1 MESAGLPKESSSGW
15 SVRQNERDP
24 PPVSRRPLQVVRTV
38 DLPSG
43 KVLEV
48 VQPESGRPYTRLR
61 PVDCDDRDLCV
72 CEMCSSELVEPVE
85 WASAGPERWRVAL
98 RCPDCD
104 YWTEGVFSQ
113 ECVDRFDE
121 RLDDGTAVLV
131 EDLKRLQQANMREDV
146 DRFIAALNSAAI
158 LPEDF

>member
-1 MESAGLPKESSSGW
+1 M
-15 SVRQNERDP
+15 
-24 PPVSRRPLQVVRTV
+24 SRRPPQVVSTV

-48 VQPESGRPYTRLR
+48 VQPEQGRPYTRLR
-61 PVDCDDRDLCV
+61 SVESADRDLCV
-72 CEMCSSELVEPVE
+72 CEVCASELVEPVE
-85 WASAGPERWRVAL
+85 WAAAGPEQWRVAL
-98 RCPDCD
+98 WCPDCD

-121 RLDDGTAVLV
+121 RLDEGTSVIVA
-131 EDLKRLQQANMREDV
+131 DLKQLEQANFAADV
-146 DRFIAALNSAAI
+146 EQFVGALMAGAI

>member
-1 MESAGLPKESSSGW
+1 MSS
-15 SVRQNERDP
+15 RP
-24 PPVSRRPLQVVRTV
+24 PLVVRTI

-48 VQPESGRPYTRLR
+48 VQPEQGVPYTRLK
-61 PVDCDDRDLCV
+61 PAPADADRDLCV
-72 CEMCSSELVEPVE
+72 CEQCASDLVEPVD
-85 WASAGPERWRVAL
+85 WADAGPERWRVAL
-98 RCPDCD
+98 SCPNCG

-121 RLDDGTAVLV
+121 RLDEGTEVMVA
-131 EDLKRLQQANMREDV
+131 DLKKLQQANMLEDV
-146 DRFIAALNSAAI
+146 ELFIGALQAGAI

>member
-1 MESAGLPKESSSGW
+1 M
-15 SVRQNERDP
+15 
-24 PPVSRRPLQVVRTV
+24 RRHPHVVRTV

-48 VQPESGRPYTRLR
+48 VQPETGAPYTRVR
-61 PVDCDDRDLCV
+61 PLALDDAGRELCV
-72 CEMCSSELVEPVE
+72 CQMCASELVEPVE
-85 WASAGPERWRVAL
+85 WASAGADRWRVAL

-104 YWTEGVFSQ
+104 HWTDGVFSQ

-121 RLDDGTAVLV
+121 RLDDGTAVLLA
-131 EDLKRLQQANMREDV
+131 DLKHLEQANMSEAV
-146 DRFIAALNSAAI
+146 GRFVGALQAGAI